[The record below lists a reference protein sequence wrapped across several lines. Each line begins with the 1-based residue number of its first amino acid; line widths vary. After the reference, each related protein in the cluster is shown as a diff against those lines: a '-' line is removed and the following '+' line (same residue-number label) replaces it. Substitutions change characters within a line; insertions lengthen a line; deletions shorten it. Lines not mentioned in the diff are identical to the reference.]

1 MNPLDLALA
10 VLVTLL
16 GAGGA
21 LLIKRG
27 SRAFRLSVR
36 GTVLNPWLVGGGVLY
51 LGGAAVY
58 AFLLTRLPM
67 SVAYPLTSMQ
77 YLWIAFSSRW
87 FFGERVDAWR
97 VAGILLIIGGV
108 TLLAMG

>member
-1 MNPLDLALA
+1 MTPIDLLLA

-21 LLIKRG
+21 LVIKRG
-27 SRAFRLSVR
+27 SRAFGFSIR
-36 GTVLNPWLVGGGVLY
+36 GTILNPWLVGGGILY

-58 AFLLTRLPM
+58 AVLLTRLPM

-77 YLWIAFSSRW
+77 YLWIAFTSSW
-87 FFGERVDAWR
+87 LLDERVDAWR
-97 VAGILLIIGGV
+97 IAGILLIIGGV
-108 TLLAMG
+108 TLLAAG

>member
-1 MNPLDLALA
+1 MNLTDLLLA

-21 LLIKRG
+21 LVIKRG
-27 SRAFRLSVR
+27 ARAFRLSIR
-36 GTVLNPWLVGGGVLY
+36 GTLLNPWLVSGGILY

-58 AFLLTRLPM
+58 AVLLTRLPM

-77 YLWIAFSSRW
+77 YLWIAFTSRW
-87 FFGERVDAWR
+87 LLGERVDAWR
-97 VAGILLIIGGV
+97 IAGIILIIGGV
-108 TLLAMG
+108 TLLSVG